1 MRNFELGRLGLFQ
14 EGQIPEL
21 KRNIYWQ
28 SFLAP
33 LTEKVL
39 EGSHQRA
46 WDKRIHAEYQRI
58 QANRV
63 ELLMDIIPE
72 GWLYGDLA
80 MRGYTSSR
88 LQQKIDDPDNIDHG
102 FFHLDRYGNNGRAS
116 DVYVPQLISLPV
128 SQLRDVV
135 MAREI
140 GVLHDHVEIDAEGSV
155 PNLKAVHAHLGAVNA
170 VGVMKAMQL
179 DGVPFTQQQLALTF
193 YGIYHHSYPLLFNSE
208 TVKTLSLTG
217 VLRQYQEIL
226 HYFPVLAETEKLLK
240 ERGSGWN
247 EIDVSVRPEGWA
259 LVRLAISRIYGPDK
273 RDSITPPFLTLMRTM
288 AANENRLF
296 AEIDVAKHLERLA
309 KSLRPEYQPQER
321 DFVTDLDRVVFELV
335 RDYRAEGLSEYE
347 VEWLGPPMARKM
359 TYSKDI
365 VRVLLSED
373 FSLVEDKFDQ
383 YLRELDEE
391 FEREKGYSLNVTE
404 KAERLIRAQSGVESQ
419 KQAVLKMV
427 RKKSAKFRQQFTS
440 PEGGK
445 VFFRNLEILFERII
459 SANRLPLLKKHSPFP
474 DDLLHVF
481 NIDYLPI

>member
-1 MRNFELGRLGLFQ
+1 MRNSELDRFDLFQ
-14 EGQIPEL
+14 EGQIPKL
-21 KRNIYWQ
+21 KGNIYWQ

-46 WDKRIHAEYQRI
+46 WDKRTHAEYRRI

-80 MRGYTSSR
+80 MRGYTSAR

-116 DVYVPQLISLPV
+116 DVFVPQLISLSV

-135 MAREI
+135 MAREM
-140 GVLHDHVEIDAEGSV
+140 GVLHDHVEIDVEGSV
-155 PNLKAVHAHLGAVNA
+155 PNLKAVHGHLGAVNA

-179 DGVPFTQQQLALTF
+179 DGVRFTQQQQALTF
-193 YGIYHHSYPLLFNSE
+193 YGIYYHPYPLLFNPE
-208 TVKTLSLTG
+208 TAKPLSPMG

-240 ERGSGWN
+240 KRGSGWN
-247 EIDVSVRPEGWA
+247 EIDVSVRPEEWG

-273 RDSITPPFLTLMRTM
+273 RDSITPPFLTLLRAMGTD
-288 AANENRLF
+288 ENRLF
-296 AEIDVAKHLERLA
+296 AEVDVSKHLERLT
-309 KSLRPEYQPQER
+309 KFLKQDYQPQEG

-359 TYSKDI
+359 FYAKEMA
-365 VRVLLSED
+365 RVLTSED
-373 FSLVEDKFDQ
+373 FSLIENKFKQ

-391 FEREKGYSLNVTE
+391 FEREGVNSVDVTA
-404 KAERLIRAQSGVESQ
+404 KAERLTRIQAGVESQ
-419 KQAVLKMV
+419 KQAVLKML
-427 RKKSAKFRQQFTS
+427 RKKSEKFRQQFAS
-440 PEGGK
+440 SEEQGI
-445 VFFRNLEILFERII
+445 FFKTLEILFERII
-459 SANRLPLLKKHSPFP
+459 SADRLPLLKKHSPFP
-474 DDLLHVF
+474 DSLLHVF
-481 NIDYLPI
+481 NLDYLPI

>member
-1 MRNFELGRLGLFQ
+1 MRNSELDRFDLFQ
-14 EGQIPEL
+14 EGQIPKL
-21 KRNIYWQ
+21 KGNIYWQ

-46 WDKRIHAEYQRI
+46 WDKRTHAEYRRI

-80 MRGYTSSR
+80 MRGYTSLR

-102 FFHLDRYGNNGRAS
+102 FSHLDRYGNNGRAS
-116 DVYVPQLISLPV
+116 DVFVPQLISLPV

-135 MAREI
+135 MAREM
-140 GVLHDHVEIDAEGSV
+140 GVLHDHVEIDAEGLV
-155 PNLKAVHAHLGAVNA
+155 PNLKAVHAHLGAVNVIGA
-170 VGVMKAMQL
+170 MKAMQL

-193 YGIYHHSYPLLFNSE
+193 YGVYYHSYPLLFNPE
-208 TVKTLSLTG
+208 TVKRISPTG

-226 HYFPVLAETEKLLK
+226 YHFPVLAETEKLLN

-247 EIDVSVRPEGWA
+247 EIDVSVRPEEWA
-259 LVRLAISRIYGPDK
+259 LVRLAVSRIYGPDK
-273 RDSITPPFLTLMRTM
+273 RDSVTPPFLTLLRTM
-288 AANENRLF
+288 GTSENYLF
-296 AEIDVAKHLERLA
+296 AEADVSKHLERLA
-309 KSLRPEYQPQER
+309 KFLQLDYRPHER

-359 TYSKDI
+359 TYVKEMAK
-365 VRVLLSED
+365 VLASED
-373 FSLVEDKFDQ
+373 FSLIENKFEQ
-383 YLRELDEE
+383 YLHELDEE
-391 FEREKGYSLNVTE
+391 FEQEGANSVNVTA
-404 KAERLIRAQSGVESQ
+404 KAERLIRAQAGVESQ
-419 KQAVLKMV
+419 KQAALKIV
-427 RKKSAKFRQQFTS
+427 RKKSEKFRQQFVS
-440 PEGGK
+440 SKEIK
-445 VFFRNLEILFERII
+445 IFFETLDILFERII

-474 DDLLHVF
+474 DNLLHVY
-481 NIDYLPI
+481 NLDYLPI